1 MDTEIKIE
9 FNKKVG
15 TINESSKDK
24 IFLGG
29 PGLEHR
35 MIPHNISISSYTS
48 PSTYPNYA
56 D

>member
-1 MDTEIKIE
+1 MKIE

-15 TINESSKDK
+15 TINEATKDK

-35 MIPHNISISSYTS
+35 MTPHNISLNSYTGS
-48 PSTYPNYA
+48 STYPSYA